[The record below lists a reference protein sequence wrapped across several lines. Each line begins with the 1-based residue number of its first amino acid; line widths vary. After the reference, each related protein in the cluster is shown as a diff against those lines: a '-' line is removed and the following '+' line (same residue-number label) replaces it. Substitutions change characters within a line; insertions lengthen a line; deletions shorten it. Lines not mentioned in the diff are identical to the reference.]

1 VRRGVITVRPN
12 RYLLGSGWL
21 GRIAALLLLV
31 AGAPIIGL
39 LVALVRLTSRG
50 PGLYHQVRVG
60 QHGRIFVMYKIRTM
74 VEDAERSGG
83 AQWARINDPR
93 TTRIGRLLRKF
104 HLDEL
109 PQLVNVVKGEM
120 AIIGPRPERPEL
132 VHVLAQEIPGYYNRL
147 AVLPGITGLAQINLP
162 PDTDLQSV
170 RRKLA
175 LDLEYIRTASL
186 WLDLRMVCW
195 TVLRLAGAPFRLAT
209 SALGLRR
216 PADALELS
224 ETRPAGHAP
233 DDGALTIP
241 AILSRKSA
249 LPGNGN
255 GSSTHASAVNGTSR
269 HGTNGHGT
277 SGQQRVNGRSVALT
291 SPLAPVLVPPLPA
304 PSPGRL
310 PRGENRGQDPC
321 AD

>member
-1 VRRGVITVRPN
+1 
-12 RYLLGSGWL
+12 
-21 GRIAALLLLV
+21 LLLLV

-186 WLDLRMVCW
+186 WLEWRMVCW
-195 TVLRLAGAPFRLAT
+195 TVLRLAGVPYHLAT

-216 PADALELS
+216 PADRLELP
-224 ETRPAGHAP
+224 ETRPAGQAP
-233 DDGALTIP
+233 NDNALTIP
-241 AILSRKSA
+241 AILSQKSP
-249 LPGNGN
+249 LPGNGSGTH
-255 GSSTHASAVNGTSR
+255 GSGVNGTSG
-269 HGTNGHGT
+269 HGTSGHGTSGHGT
-277 SGQQRVNGRSVALT
+277 SGQQRVNGRSAALT
-291 SPLAPVLVPPLPA
+291 SPLAPALVPPLRSAAVLPLTV
-304 PSPGRL
+304 PSPRPL
-310 PRGENRGQDPC
+310 PRGESRGEEPC